1 MTPFLQEMPLTR
13 AESKW
18 ISRLRQKKYRD
29 ETGCFM
35 AEGRK
40 CIEELAAGF
49 DGRLL
54 VVRDQA
60 PVLEGFVSVR
70 QVTDKQMAELSL
82 LTTPT
87 DYLAVFLS
95 APVRRAENTDSLI
108 LALDGVQDPGNMG
121 TILRT
126 CDWMGVSQ
134 VLCSRQTADCFAPK
148 VVQATMGALA
158 HLTVTYTDL
167 PETLCQLRSEQ
178 GYAVL
183 GTTLEGH
190 DIYQSAAL
198 ADAEKVVLVMGNEG
212 NGLTPA
218 VRQCLDE
225 QLLLP
230 AYGVSHVESLNVAVA
245 TAWVLAEYRRI
256 HSSAITL

>member
-1 MTPFLQEMPLTR
+1 MTPIAQAFPLTR
-13 AESKW
+13 AENKW
-18 ISRLRQKKYRD
+18 ISSLRQKKYRD

-40 CIEELAAGF
+40 CIEELTAGF
-49 DGRLL
+49 DCLLL

-60 PVLEGFVSVR
+60 PVLEGLASVKH
-70 QVTDKQMAELSL
+70 VTAKQMAELSL

-87 DYLAVFLS
+87 DYIAVFNS
-95 APVRRAENTDSLI
+95 TPIHRTENTDTLI

-126 CDWMGVSQ
+126 CDWMGVSH

-167 PETLCQLRSEQ
+167 PDALNRLRSQ
-178 GYAVL
+178 HGYSVF
-183 GTTLEGH
+183 GTSLDG
-190 DIYQSAAL
+190 DNIYGSSAL
-198 ADAEKVVLVMGNEG
+198 ADAEKTILVMGNEG

-218 VRQCLDE
+218 VRQCLDG

-230 AYGVSHVESLNVAVA
+230 SYGNNHVESLNVAVA
-245 TAWVLAEYRRI
+245 TTWVLAEYRRL
-256 HSSAITL
+256 HSSHIQ

>member
-1 MTPFLQEMPLTR
+1 MI
-13 AESKW
+13 SKNQ
-18 ISRLRQKKYRD
+18 IKYIRSLEHKKYRD
-29 ETGCFM
+29 KYGVFV

-40 CIEELAAGF
+40 LIDDLRTHFDLADLYEGDDACRASFQETPQGMLAIFRQADDNAPEPFPETELC
-49 DGRLL
+49 
-54 VVRDQA
+54 
-60 PVLEGFVSVR
+60 
-70 QVTDKQMAELSL
+70 
-82 LTTPT
+82 
-87 DYLAVFLS
+87 
-95 APVRRAENTDSLI
+95 
-108 LALDGVQDPGNMG
+108 LALDDIQNPGNMG

-230 AYGVSHVESLNVAVA
+230 AYGACHVESLNVAVA